1 MRLTFLFKENRLVT
15 DSLGFLLQ
23 KVIRAMDKKQSTWHS
38 DRVLSH
44 KGM

>member
-23 KVIRAMDKKQSTWHS
+23 KVVRALHPWIKSKALGIVTEF
-38 DRVLSH
+38 
-44 KGM
+44 